1 MEPILVFVLLA
12 IVFAVIFVF
21 CGWPFSSWRK
31 GYKNAGVR
39 MSFVEFRRIYELAPS
54 KWRRYGDYTYRRDE
68 WIPFDPD
75 KGDFCGT
82 GISTSIAMKTLFDFL
97 RLLLWLKR
105 CERQCEREKRF
116 KEENTCLKN
125 LSIMIEKDA
134 ENIRKEIEKKEQEAE
149 ELRQEIIDRL
159 GGNKE

>member
-54 KWRRYGDYTYRRDE
+54 KWENDFDYICRRVE
-68 WIPFDPD
+68 
-75 KGDFCGT
+75 
-82 GISTSIAMKTLFDFL
+82 
-97 RLLLWLKR
+97 
-105 CERQCEREKRF
+105 
-116 KEENTCLKN
+116 
-125 LSIMIEKDA
+125 
-134 ENIRKEIEKKEQEAE
+134 
-149 ELRQEIIDRL
+149 
-159 GGNKE
+159 

>member
-1 MEPILVFVLLA
+1 MNIILFLILLA

-21 CGWPFSSWRK
+21 RGWPFSSWRD

-68 WIPFDPD
+68 WIPNPESGFPEIN
-75 KGDFCGT
+75 
-82 GISTSIAMKTLFDFL
+82 ISTSIAMKTLFDFL

-105 CERQCEREKRF
+105 CVRQCEREKRF
-116 KEENTCLKN
+116 KEENICLKN

-134 ENIRKEIEKKEQEAE
+134 ENIRKEIEKKGAGSRGTSAE
-149 ELRQEIIDRL
+149 
-159 GGNKE
+159 NH

>member
-1 MEPILVFVLLA
+1 MILLA

-21 CGWPFSSWRK
+21 RGWPFSSWRD

-68 WIPFDPD
+68 WIPNPESGFPE
-75 KGDFCGT
+75 T
-82 GISTSIAMKTLFDFL
+82 NISTSIAMKTLFDFL

-105 CERQCEREKRF
+105 CVRQCEREKRF
-116 KEENTCLKN
+116 KEENICLKN

-149 ELRQEIIDRL
+149 ELRQKIIDRL
-159 GGNKE
+159 GGNK

>member
-1 MEPILVFVLLA
+1 MNIILFLILLA

-21 CGWPFSSWRK
+21 RGWPFSSWRD

-68 WIPFDPD
+68 WIPNPESGFPE
-75 KGDFCGT
+75 T
-82 GISTSIAMKTLFDFL
+82 NISTSIAMKTLFDFL

-105 CERQCEREKRF
+105 CVRQCEREKRF
-116 KEENTCLKN
+116 KEENICLKN

-149 ELRQEIIDRL
+149 ELRQKIIDRL
-159 GGNKE
+159 GDNK

>member
-1 MEPILVFVLLA
+1 MNIILFLILLA
-12 IVFAVIFVF
+12 TVFAVIFVF
-21 CGWPFSSWRK
+21 RGWPFSSWRD

-68 WIPFDPD
+68 WIPNPESGFPE
-75 KGDFCGT
+75 T
-82 GISTSIAMKTLFDFL
+82 NISTSIAMKTLFDFL

-105 CERQCEREKRF
+105 CEREKRF
-116 KEENTCLKN
+116 KEENICLKN

-149 ELRQEIIDRL
+149 ELRQKIIDRL
-159 GGNKE
+159 GGNK

>member
-68 WIPFDPD
+68 WIPNPESGFPE
-75 KGDFCGT
+75 T
-82 GISTSIAMKTLFDFL
+82 NISTSIAMKTLFDFL

-105 CERQCEREKRF
+105 CVRQCEREKRF
-116 KEENTCLKN
+116 KEENICLKN

-134 ENIRKEIEKKEQEAE
+134 ENIRKEIEKKEQEAK

>member
-1 MEPILVFVLLA
+1 MNIILFLILLA

-21 CGWPFSSWRK
+21 RGWPFSSWRD

-68 WIPFDPD
+68 WIPNPESGFPE
-75 KGDFCGT
+75 T
-82 GISTSIAMKTLFDFL
+82 NISTSIAMKTLFDFL

-105 CERQCEREKRF
+105 CVRQCEREKRF
-116 KEENTCLKN
+116 KEENICLKN

-149 ELRQEIIDRL
+149 ELR
-159 GGNKE
+159 

>member
-1 MEPILVFVLLA
+1 MNIILFLILLA

-21 CGWPFSSWRK
+21 RGWPFSSWRD

-68 WIPFDPD
+68 WIPNPESGFPE
-75 KGDFCGT
+75 T
-82 GISTSIAMKTLFDFL
+82 NISTSIAMKTLFDFL

-105 CERQCEREKRF
+105 CVRQCEREKRF
-116 KEENTCLKN
+116 KEENICLKN

-149 ELRQEIIDRL
+149 ELRQKIIDRL
-159 GGNKE
+159 GGNK

>member
-54 KWRRYGDYTYRRDE
+54 KWDRYSDYTFRRRE
-68 WIPFDPD
+68 RIS
-75 KGDFCGT
+75 GDRGNPYETC
-82 GISTSIAMKTLFDFL
+82 ISTSIAMKTLIDFWS
-97 RLLLWLKR
+97 LLIWLE
-105 CERQCEREKRF
+105 ERAKQHEREVRLK
-116 KEENTCLKN
+116 KEKASLKS
-125 LSIMIEKDA
+125 LSIMVEKM
-134 ENIRKEIEKKEQEAE
+134 
-149 ELRQEIIDRL
+149 
-159 GGNKE
+159 

>member
-1 MEPILVFVLLA
+1 MNIILFLILLA

-21 CGWPFSSWRK
+21 RGWPFSSWRD

-68 WIPFDPD
+68 WIPNPESGFPE
-75 KGDFCGT
+75 T
-82 GISTSIAMKTLFDFL
+82 NISTSIAMKILFDFL

-105 CERQCEREKRF
+105 CVRQCEREKRF
-116 KEENTCLKN
+116 KEENICLKN

-134 ENIRKEIEKKEQEAE
+134 ENIRKEIEKRSRKPRNFGRKS
-149 ELRQEIIDRL
+149 LID
-159 GGNKE
+159 

>member
-1 MEPILVFVLLA
+1 LNIILFLILLA

-21 CGWPFSSWRK
+21 RGWPFSSWRD

-68 WIPFDPD
+68 WIPNPESGFPE
-75 KGDFCGT
+75 T
-82 GISTSIAMKTLFDFL
+82 NISTSIAMKTLFDFL

-105 CERQCEREKRF
+105 CVRQCEREKRF
-116 KEENTCLKN
+116 KEENICLKN

-149 ELRQEIIDRL
+149 ELRQKIIDRL
-159 GGNKE
+159 GGNK

>member
-1 MEPILVFVLLA
+1 MNIILFLILLA

-21 CGWPFSSWRK
+21 RGWPFSSWRD

-68 WIPFDPD
+68 WIPNPESGFPE
-75 KGDFCGT
+75 T
-82 GISTSIAMKTLFDFL
+82 NISTSIAMKTLFDFL

-105 CERQCEREKRF
+105 CVRQCEREKRF
-116 KEENTCLKN
+116 KEENICLKN

-149 ELRQEIIDRL
+149 ELLQKIIDRL
-159 GGNKE
+159 GGNK